1 MDAETAK
8 AINAVSKKL
17 NEVDRKLDRYIGLLT
32 DALKLEVTDTQVGLA
47 ESYEQTIAN
56 AEELTSIELAV
67 CEIYESM
74 EV

>member
-1 MDAETAK
+1 MDKETAK
-8 AINAVSKKL
+8 AINAVSNKL
-17 NEVDRKLDRYIGLLT
+17 NRIDQKLDRFICLLT

-47 ESYEQTIAN
+47 ESYEQAIAN
-56 AEELTSIELAV
+56 ADELTSIELAV

>member
-8 AINAVSKKL
+8 AINAVSKKI

-47 ESYEQTIAN
+47 ESYEQTLAN
-56 AEELTSIELAV
+56 AEELTNIELAV
-67 CEIYESM
+67 CEIYESN

>member
-8 AINAVSKKL
+8 AINAVSKKI

-47 ESYEQTIAN
+47 ESYEQTLAN
-56 AEELTSIELAV
+56 ADELTSIELAV
-67 CEIYESM
+67 CEIYEGM

>member
-8 AINAVSKKL
+8 AINAVSKKI
-17 NEVDRKLDRYIGLLT
+17 NEVDRKLDRYISLLT

-47 ESYEQTIAN
+47 ESYEQTLAN
-56 AEELTSIELAV
+56 AEELTNIELAV
-67 CEIYESM
+67 CEIYESN

>member
-8 AINAVSKKL
+8 AINGVSKKL
-17 NEVDRKLDRYIGLLT
+17 NEVERKLDRYIGLLT

-47 ESYEQTIAN
+47 ESYEQALAN
-56 AEELTSIELAV
+56 ADELTSIELAV
-67 CEIYESM
+67 CEIYEGM

>member
-8 AINAVSKKL
+8 AINAVSKKI
-17 NEVDRKLDRYIGLLT
+17 NEVDRKLDRYISLLT

-47 ESYEQTIAN
+47 ESYEQTLVN
-56 AEELTSIELAV
+56 ADELTSIELAV
-67 CEIYESM
+67 CEIYESK

>member
-32 DALKLEVTDTQVGLA
+32 DALKIEVTDTQVGLA
-47 ESYEQTIAN
+47 ESYEQTLAN
-56 AEELTSIELAV
+56 ADELTSIELAV
-67 CEIYESM
+67 CEIYEGM

>member
-8 AINAVSKKL
+8 AINAVSKKV

-47 ESYEQTIAN
+47 ESYEQTLAN
-56 AEELTSIELAV
+56 ADELTSIELAV
-67 CEIYESM
+67 CEIYEGM